1 MALPIRVSGVR
12 LISVD
17 TESARRN
24 RLKDFL
30 IARRTALSPE
40 QVGLRKTGRRR
51 TPGLRREEVAALSG
65 MGVTWYT
72 RLEQG
77 RDIRVSV
84 ELLRRLARAL
94 QLSAS
99 DESYLFSLTGRLAPV
114 TPGAAATIPQP
125 LQWALD
131 AMIVPAFVMD
141 AISDVLAFNDLANAI
156 YEFDA
161 DLGPRARNHLWRIF
175 MDPKRREL
183 YVDWEDI
190 ARLGVSIFR
199 ANYVTHIGDP
209 AFEALIEDLQR
220 DSAVFARL
228 WKEQRTTSL
237 QIGEV
242 RLKLGKA
249 APICIHSTKLAVPD
263 HPDTILFVL
272 VPVDAGA
279 SSAIAR
285 LRKTR
290 GA

>member
-1 MALPIRVSGVR
+1 
-12 LISVD
+12 VD
-17 TESARRN
+17 TESVRRN

-30 IARRTALSPE
+30 RARRTALSPE
-40 QVGLRKTGRRR
+40 QVGLRATGRRR

-84 ELLRRLARAL
+84 DLLHRLARAL

-114 TPGAAATIPQP
+114 TPAAANAIPQP

-131 AMIVPAFVMD
+131 AITVPAFIVD
-141 AISDVLAFNDLANAI
+141 ALSDVLAFNDLANAI

-161 DLGPRARNHLWRIF
+161 DIGPRARNHLWRIF

-183 YVDWEDI
+183 YVDWEDL
-190 ARLGVSIFR
+190 ARLAVSLFR
-199 ANYVTHIGDP
+199 ANYATHIGNP
-209 AFEALIEDLQR
+209 AFEALIEDLYR
-220 DSAVFARL
+220 DSPMFAEL
-228 WKEQRTTSL
+228 WDEQRTTSL

-249 APICIHSTKLAVPD
+249 GPIRIHSTKLAIPD
-263 HPDTILFVL
+263 RPDTILFML
-272 VPVDAGA
+272 VPVDAHA
-279 SSAIAR
+279 RSVIDR
-285 LRKTR
+285 LRKKR
-290 GA
+290 PSQ